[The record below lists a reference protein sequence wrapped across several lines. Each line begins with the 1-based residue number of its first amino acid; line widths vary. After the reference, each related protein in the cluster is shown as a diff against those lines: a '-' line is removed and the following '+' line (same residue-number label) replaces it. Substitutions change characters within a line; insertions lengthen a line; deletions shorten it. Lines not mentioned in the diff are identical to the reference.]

1 LPCSVF
7 FRTAKVRTQSETGK
21 FLKKKIIGKP
31 VNRAF
36 FSAFNDRYLPQFQL
50 KAEFSSQMKDFS
62 YITNSHPAF
71 IESLYQ
77 EFLKN
82 PSGVDPDLRKFFEG
96 FDFAVANGSAVA
108 VNGQPVAG
116 TTAIDWMKEV
126 RVYRLILGYRNKG
139 HLLAKTNPI
148 RTRKDR
154 GANLELSF
162 FGLSDADLDTVYQAG
177 NLIGLGATSLR
188 NILSHLQQSYAGHVG
203 IEFKYISDQKKI
215 DWLTTE
221 MEQRFT
227 NPVTIEKQKRILE
240 KLNEGVIFE
249 KFLHTKYIGQKRF
262 SLEGGETTIAALDA
276 IINVSANN
284 DVQEVVIGMA
294 HRGRLN
300 ILANIMGKTYEQ
312 IFSEFE
318 GTAAIDQTM
327 GSGDVKYHMGYGSE
341 VQTVDHKA
349 IHLKLMPNP
358 SHLEAVD
365 PVVVGFARAKADV
378 LYESDF
384 DKLLPI
390 LIHGDASVAG
400 QGIVYEVLQMSNLRG
415 YYTGGTIHFVINNQI
430 GFTTDFDDARS
441 ADYCTSAAAM
451 IQAPVLH
458 VNGDD
463 AEAVVK
469 CAEIATRYRQEFNS
483 DIFIDMVCYLRHG
496 HNEGDDPK
504 YTQPQLYAL
513 IDKHQNPREIYTQF
527 LIENGEADAQ
537 QLAKDMEKKFWGDLQ
552 ERLDEV
558 KQHPLPYKYQQP
570 ELVWKSLR
578 KATEEDFDQS
588 PVTAI
593 KEEEIRRVFDSL
605 MKWPEDFK
613 PLKKVEKLLQD
624 KIKLLQTEQKIDW
637 ATAELM
643 AYGSLLVDGKLVR
656 MSGQD
661 VKRGTFSHRHAV
673 LRDEN
678 TNLEYNRLNH
688 FQEKQE
694 KFRIYNS
701 LLSEYGVLGFE
712 YGYAM
717 ANPNALVIWEAQ
729 FGDFC
734 NGAQTMIDQ
743 FIAAGEQKWQRQNGV
758 VMLLPHGY
766 EGQGPEH
773 SSARME
779 RFLQM
784 CAELNLVV
792 TNITSAANL
801 FHVFRRQL
809 TWHFRKPLIN
819 FSPKANLRN
828 PGTYSHISEF
838 ASSGF
843 KEVIDD
849 NFVTAAAQV
858 KKVLLCSGKLYF
870 ELAEKQQK
878 ENRTDI
884 AIVRLEQLYPLPAKQ
899 LDALYKKYN
908 KATWFWVQEEPL
920 NMGAAG
926 FLQMNLKS
934 INFGVISRNASA
946 ATATGYAKVHA
957 QEQAEIID
965 TAFGI

>member
-1 LPCSVF
+1 
-7 FRTAKVRTQSETGK
+7 
-21 FLKKKIIGKP
+21 
-31 VNRAF
+31 
-36 FSAFNDRYLPQFQL
+36 
-50 KAEFSSQMKDFS
+50 MKDFS
-62 YITNSHPAF
+62 YITNSHPAY

-77 EFLKN
+77 EFVQN
-82 PSGVDPDLRKFFEG
+82 PESIDPDLKKFFEG
-96 FDFAVANGSAVA
+96 FDFAVSNASGTVVSS
-108 VNGQPVAG
+108 NGQM
-116 TTAIDWMKEV
+116 TAAENIDWMKEIK
-126 RVYRLILGYRNKG
+126 VYRLILGYRNKG
-139 HLLAKTNPI
+139 HLIAKTNPI
-148 RTRKDR
+148 RQRKDR
-154 GANLELSF
+154 GANLDLSF
-162 FGLSDADLDTVYQAG
+162 FGLLDADLNTTYQAG
-177 NLIGLGATSLR
+177 NLIGLGATTLK
-188 NILSHLQQSYAGHVG
+188 NILAHLNNCYASNVG

-215 DWLTTE
+215 DWLTRE
-221 MEQRFT
+221 MEQQFVQ
-227 NPVTIEKQKRILE
+227 PLSLDKKKRILE
-240 KLNEGVIFE
+240 KLNQGVMFE

-276 IINVSANN
+276 IINVAANHE
-284 DVQEVVIGMA
+284 VQEVVIGMA

-300 ILANIMGKTYEQ
+300 VLANIMGKTYEQ

-318 GTAAIDQTM
+318 GTAVMDQTM

-341 VQTVDHKA
+341 IQTPEQKT

-378 LYESDF
+378 LYNSDF
-384 DKLLPI
+384 DKILPI

-415 YYTGGTIHFVINNQI
+415 YYTGGTIHYVINNQI

-441 ADYCTSAAAM
+441 ADYCTSIASM
-451 IQAPVLH
+451 VQAPVLH

-483 DIFIDMVCYLRHG
+483 DIFIDMVCYRKHG

-513 IDKHQNPREIYTQF
+513 IDKHQNPREIYTQY
-527 LIENGEADAQ
+527 LIQNGEPDAQ
-537 QLAKDMEKKFWGDLQ
+537 QLAKEMEKKFWADLQ

-558 KQHPLPYKYQQP
+558 KQNPLPYKYQTP
-570 ELVWKSLR
+570 ELVWKSMR

-588 PVTAI
+588 PVTAVPKDQI
-593 KEEEIRRVFDSL
+593 QQMFGKL
-605 MKWPEDFK
+605 MTWPAEFK

-624 KIKLLQTEQKIDW
+624 KIKLLETENKIDW
-637 ATAELM
+637 ATAELL
-643 AYGSLLVDGKLVR
+643 AYGSILMEGNIVR

-661 VKRGTFSHRHAV
+661 VQRGTFSHRHAI

-678 TNLEYNRLNH
+678 TNKGYNRLNH
-688 FQEKQE
+688 FTESQES
-694 KFRIYNS
+694 FRIYNS

-773 SSARME
+773 SSARLE

-784 CAELNLVV
+784 CAELNMVI
-792 TNITSAANL
+792 TNITTAANL
-801 FHVFRRQL
+801 FHAFRRQL
-809 TWHFRKPLIN
+809 AWNFRKPMIN

-828 PGTYSHISEF
+828 PATYSSIAELSEG
-838 ASSGF
+838 GF

-849 NFVTAAAQV
+849 AFVKNPAHV
-858 KKVLLCSGKLYF
+858 KKVLLCTGKLYF
-870 ELAEKQQK
+870 ELSDKQQK
-878 ENRTDI
+878 ENREDI
-884 AIVRLEQLYPLPAKQ
+884 AIVRLEQLYPLPQKQ
-899 LDALYKKYN
+899 LEALHKKYN

-920 NMGAAG
+920 NMGAAS

-957 QEQAEIID
+957 AEQAEIIN
-965 TAFGI
+965 TAFDI

>member
-1 LPCSVF
+1 
-7 FRTAKVRTQSETGK
+7 
-21 FLKKKIIGKP
+21 
-31 VNRAF
+31 
-36 FSAFNDRYLPQFQL
+36 
-50 KAEFSSQMKDFS
+50 MKDFS

-71 IESLYQ
+71 IEGLYNDY
-77 EFLKN
+77 LKD
-82 PSGVDPDLRKFFEG
+82 PSTVDPDLKKFFEG
-96 FDFAVANGSAVA
+96 FDFAVTSGSKPTDSALNESLV
-108 VNGQPVAG
+108 G
-116 TTAIDWMKEV
+116 IDWMKEI
-126 RVYRLILGYRNKG
+126 RAYRLILGYRNKG

-148 RTRKDR
+148 RSRKDR
-154 GANLELSF
+154 GANLDLSF
-162 FGLSDADLDTVYQAG
+162 FGFSEADMDTVYQAG
-177 NLIGLGATSLR
+177 NLIGIGATPLR
-188 NILSHLQQSYAGHVG
+188 NLLAHLEKTYANHVG
-203 IEFKYISDQKKI
+203 IEFKYISDQVKV

-221 MEQRFT
+221 MEKNFT
-227 NPVTIEKQKRILE
+227 LPVNLDQKKRILE
-240 KLNEGVIFE
+240 KLNQGVMFE

-262 SLEGGETTIAALDA
+262 SLEGGETTIVALDA
-276 IINVSANN
+276 IINIAANN
-284 DVQEVVIGMA
+284 GVQEVVIGMA

-318 GTAAIDQTM
+318 GTAIIDQTM

-341 VQTVDHKA
+341 VQTADHKTM
-349 IHLKLMPNP
+349 HLKLMPNP

-365 PVVVGFARAKADV
+365 PVVVGFSRAKADV
-378 LYESDF
+378 MYQSDF
-384 DKLLPI
+384 DKILPI

-441 ADYCTSAAAM
+441 SDYCTSVAAM
-451 IQAPVLH
+451 VQAPVLH

-469 CAEIATRYRQEFNS
+469 CAEIAARYREEFNS
-483 DIFIDMVCYLRHG
+483 DIFIDMVCYRKHG

-513 IDKHQNPREIYTQF
+513 IDKHLNPREIYTQY
-527 LIENGEADAQ
+527 LIESGEADAQ
-537 QLAKDMEKKFWGDLQ
+537 DLAKHMEKKFWADLQ
-552 ERLDEV
+552 ERLDEI
-558 KQHPLPYKYQQP
+558 KQNPLPYTYQSP
-570 ELVWKSLR
+570 ELAWKSLR
-578 KATEEDFDQS
+578 KAKEEDFDLS
-588 PVTAI
+588 PSTAI
-593 KEEEIRRVFDSL
+593 GEEDVIRLFNSL
-605 MKWPEDFK
+605 MQWPEGFH
-613 PLKKVEKLLQD
+613 PLKKVEKLLQE
-624 KIKLLQTEQKIDW
+624 KIKVLETEQKIDW
-637 ATAELM
+637 ATAELL
-643 AYGSLLVDGKLVR
+643 AYGSILIEGNIVR

-661 VKRGTFSHRHAV
+661 VQRGTFSHRHAI
-673 LRDEN
+673 LRDEQ
-678 TNLEYNRLNH
+678 TNKGYNRLNH

-694 KFRIYNS
+694 KLRIYNS

-729 FGDFC
+729 FGDFS

-743 FIAAGEQKWQRQNGV
+743 FIAAGEQKWQRQNGL

-784 CAELNLVV
+784 CAENNMVI
-792 TNITSAANL
+792 TNITTAANL
-801 FHVFRRQL
+801 FHAFRRQL
-809 TWHFRKPLIN
+809 TWSFRKPLIN

-828 PGTYSHISEF
+828 PATFSHIGDF
-838 ASSGF
+838 TKGGF
-843 KEVIDD
+843 KEIIDD
-849 NFVTAAAQV
+849 TFIEDSAQV
-858 KKVLLCSGKLYF
+858 KKVLFCTGKLYF
-870 ELAEKQQK
+870 EMAEKQIK
-878 ENRTDI
+878 ENRKEV
-884 AIVRLEQLYPLPAKQ
+884 AILRLEQIYPLPQKQ
-899 LDALYKKYN
+899 LDVLHRKYN

-920 NMGAAG
+920 NMGAAS

-946 ATATGYAKVHA
+946 STATGYHKIHVL
-957 QEQAEIID
+957 EQTEIIE
-965 TAFGI
+965 TAFNI

>member
-1 LPCSVF
+1 
-7 FRTAKVRTQSETGK
+7 
-21 FLKKKIIGKP
+21 
-31 VNRAF
+31 
-36 FSAFNDRYLPQFQL
+36 
-50 KAEFSSQMKDFS
+50 MKDFS
-62 YITNSHPAF
+62 YITNSHPAY
-71 IESLYQ
+71 IESLYNQ
-77 EFLKN
+77 FVKD
-82 PSGVDPDLRKFFEG
+82 PASVDPDLKKFFEG
-96 FDFAVANGSAVA
+96 FDFAVSS
-108 VNGQPVAG
+108 GQAG
-116 TTAIDWMKEV
+116 QNAAAGPASPATTDWLKEIG
-126 RVYRLILGYRNKG
+126 VYRMILGYRNKG

-154 GANLELSF
+154 GANLELPF
-162 FGLSDADLDTVYQAG
+162 FGLAEADLENTYQAG
-177 NLIGLGATSLR
+177 SLIGLGATSLR
-188 NILSHLQQSYAGHVG
+188 NILAHLQNVYANHVG
-203 IEFKYISDQKKI
+203 IEFKYISDQTKV

-221 MEQRFT
+221 MEKKFAS
-227 NPVTIEKQKRILE
+227 PISLDKKKRILE
-240 KLNEGVIFE
+240 KLNQGVMFE

-276 IINVSANN
+276 IINVAANN
-284 DVQEVVIGMA
+284 DVHEVVIGMA

-300 ILANIMGKTYEQ
+300 VLANIMGKTYEQ

-318 GTAAIDQTM
+318 GTSTPDQTM

-341 VQTVDHKA
+341 VQTADDKTM
-349 IHLKLMPNP
+349 HLKLMPNP

-378 LYESDF
+378 MYDSDF
-384 DKLLPI
+384 DRILPI

-400 QGIVYEVLQMSNLRG
+400 QGIVYELLQMSHLRG

-441 ADYCTSAAAM
+441 ADYCTSLAAM
-451 IQAPVLH
+451 VQAPVLH

-463 AEAVVK
+463 AESVVK
-469 CAEIATRYRQEFNS
+469 CAEIATRFRQEFNS
-483 DIFIDMVCYLRHG
+483 DIFIDMVCYRKHG

-537 QLAKDMEKKFWGDLQ
+537 QLAREMEKKFWADLQ

-558 KQHPLPYKYQQP
+558 KQNPLPYHYQQP
-570 ELVWKSLR
+570 ELAWKSLR
-578 KATEEDFDQS
+578 KATPEDFDSS
-588 PVTAI
+588 PNTAVS
-593 KEEEIRRVFDSL
+593 EEEITRLFHSL
-605 MKWPEDFK
+605 MQWPADFK
-613 PLKKVEKLLQD
+613 PLKKIEKLLQD
-624 KIKLLQTEQKIDW
+624 KIKLLETEQKIDW
-637 ATAELM
+637 ATGELL
-643 AYGSLLVDGKLVR
+643 AYGSLLVQGNLVR

-661 VKRGTFSHRHAV
+661 VQRGTFSHRHAI

-678 TNLEYNRLNH
+678 TNKGYNRLNH

-712 YGYAM
+712 YGYAL

-729 FGDFC
+729 FGDFS

-779 RFLQM
+779 RFLQL
-784 CAELNLVV
+784 CAEQNLVV
-792 TNITSAANL
+792 TNITTAANL
-801 FHVFRRQL
+801 FHALRRQI
-809 TWHFRKPLIN
+809 TWSFRKPLIN
-819 FSPKANLRN
+819 FSPKGNLRN
-828 PGTYSHISEF
+828 PVTYSHISGF
-838 ASSGF
+838 TKGGF
-843 KEVIDD
+843 KELIDD
-849 NFVTAAAQV
+849 VFVEDAAQV
-858 KKVLLCSGKLYF
+858 KKVLLCTGKLYF

-878 ENRTDI
+878 ENRKDI
-884 AIVRLEQLYPLPAKQ
+884 AIVRLEQIYPLPQ
-899 LDALYKKYN
+899 KKLEVLHRKYA

-920 NMGAAG
+920 NMGAAS
-926 FLQMNLKS
+926 FLQMNLQS

-946 ATATGYAKVHA
+946 STASGYHKVHV
-957 QEQAEIID
+957 QEQIEIIE
-965 TAFGI
+965 TAFNI

>member
-1 LPCSVF
+1 
-7 FRTAKVRTQSETGK
+7 
-21 FLKKKIIGKP
+21 
-31 VNRAF
+31 
-36 FSAFNDRYLPQFQL
+36 
-50 KAEFSSQMKDFS
+50 MKDFS
-62 YITNSHPAF
+62 YVTQSHPAY

-77 EFLKN
+77 DFVKD
-82 PSGVDPDLRKFFEG
+82 PQSVDADLRKFFEG
-96 FDFAVANGSAVA
+96 FDFAVHAGKLSSGISSP
-108 VNGQPVAG
+108 VN
-116 TTAIDWMKEV
+116 TAKGETVSSDWQAEIK
-126 RVYRLILGYRNKG
+126 VYRLILGYRNKG
-139 HLLAKTNPI
+139 HLIATTNPI

-154 GANLELSF
+154 GANLDLAF
-162 FGLSDADLDTVYQAG
+162 FGLTDADVEKTFNVG
-177 NLIGLGATSLR
+177 SIIGLGATSLK
-188 NILSHLQQSYAGHVG
+188 NILAHLQKTYASNVG
-203 IEFKYISDQKKI
+203 IEFKYISDQKRV
-215 DWLTTE
+215 DFLTNE
-221 MEQRFT
+221 MENNFSK
-227 NPVTIEKQKRILE
+227 PISLDQKKNILE
-240 KLNEGVIFE
+240 KLNQGVIFE

-276 IINVSANN
+276 IINTASESGVK
-284 DVQEVVIGMA
+284 EVVIGMA

-318 GTAAIDQTM
+318 GTAVMDQTM
-327 GSGDVKYHMGYGSE
+327 GSGDVKYHMGYSSE
-341 VQTVDHKA
+341 VETPSKNKV
-349 IHLKLMPNP
+349 HLKLMPNP

-365 PVVVGFARAKADV
+365 PVVLGFARAKSDILYNSDV
-378 LYESDF
+378 T
-384 DKLLPI
+384 KVLPI

-400 QGIVYEVLQMSNLRG
+400 QGIVYEVLQMCQLHG
-415 YYTGGTIHFVINNQI
+415 YRTGGTMHFVINNQI

-441 ADYCTSAAAM
+441 ADYSTSVAAM
-451 IQAPVLH
+451 VQAPVLH

-469 CAEIATRYRQEFNS
+469 CAEIATRYRQEFNT
-483 DIFIDMVCYLRHG
+483 DIFIDMVCYRKHG

-513 IDKHQNPREIYTQF
+513 IDKHQNPRETYTQY
-527 LIENGEADAQ
+527 LIQNGTHDAQ
-537 QLAKDMEKKFWGDLQ
+537 ELAKSMEKKFWSDLQ

-558 KQHPLPYKYQQP
+558 KQNPLPYKYQPP
-570 ELVWKSLR
+570 ELIWKSFV
-578 KATEEDFDQS
+578 KATAADFEAS
-588 PVTAI
+588 PITAI
-593 KEEEIRRVFDSL
+593 DDAKFNLLFNGL
-605 MKWPEDFK
+605 MKWPTDFK
-613 PLKKVEKLLQD
+613 PLKKIEKLIQD
-624 KIKLLQTEQKIDW
+624 KVKLFETEGKVDW

-643 AYGSLLVDGKLVR
+643 AYGSILTEGNVVR

-673 LRDEN
+673 LRDEE
-678 TNLEYNRLNH
+678 TNAEYNRLNH
-688 FQEKQE
+688 FQENQE
-694 KFRIYNS
+694 QFRIYNS

-743 FIAAGEQKWQRQNGV
+743 FIAAGEQKWQRQNGL

-784 CAELNLVV
+784 CAELNMVV

-801 FHVFRRQL
+801 FHAFRRQT
-809 TWHFRKPLIN
+809 TWNFRKPLIN

-828 PGTYSHISEF
+828 PGTYSTKEEF
-838 ASSGF
+838 LTGGF

-849 NFVTAAAQV
+849 AFVQDPAAV
-858 KKVLLCSGKLYF
+858 KKVLFCSGKLYF
-870 ELAEKQQK
+870 ELADKQTK
-878 ENRTDI
+878 ENRQDI
-884 AIVRLEQLYPLPAKQ
+884 AIVRLEQIYPMPLQQ

-926 FLQMNLKS
+926 FLQTNLKS

-957 QEQAEIID
+957 QEQMEIIE
-965 TAFGI
+965 TAFNI